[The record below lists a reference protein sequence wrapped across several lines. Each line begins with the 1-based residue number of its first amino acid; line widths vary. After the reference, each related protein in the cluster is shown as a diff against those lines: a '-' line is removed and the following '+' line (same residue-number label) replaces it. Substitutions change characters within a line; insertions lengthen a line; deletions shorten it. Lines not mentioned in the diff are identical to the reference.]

1 MVLNIS
7 EILGVILEDFEER
20 LGIEAGKIVM
30 LEELVGI
37 LAESWE

>member
-1 MVLNIS
+1 VLDIGGVS
-7 EILGVILEDFEER
+7 GVILEDFEER
-20 LGIEAGKIVM
+20 PGIEAGEIVM